1 MDGNKDEAEKCI
13 ELAEK
18 HMREGNRDKAIR
30 LLEKSE
36 RLYPTTKA
44 KGKKDYRKY
53 SCCIDD
59 CLDF

>member
-18 HMREGNRDKAIR
+18 YMRDGNREKAVK

-36 RLYPTTKA
+36 RLYPTQKA
-44 KGKKDYRKY
+44 KGKDNRK
-53 SCCIDD
+53 
-59 CLDF
+59 

>member
-18 HMREGNRDKAIR
+18 YMRDGNRDKAIR

-44 KGKKDYRKY
+44 KGKNNRKY
-53 SCCIDD
+53 
-59 CLDF
+59 FYHRFFR